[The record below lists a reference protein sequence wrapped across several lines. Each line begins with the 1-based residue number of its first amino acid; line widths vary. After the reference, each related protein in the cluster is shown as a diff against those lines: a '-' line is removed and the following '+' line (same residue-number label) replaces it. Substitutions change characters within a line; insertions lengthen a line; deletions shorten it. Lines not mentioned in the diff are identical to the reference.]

1 MEKNLE
7 AFEKIKNGNLKEHLK
22 WDEYIAC
29 CDLVQGDLEILNL
42 VKAYPDELGFV
53 LQEKDYAAYV
63 DTFGASDEVVL
74 TEEQF
79 YKLKQYFTKKEK

>member
-42 VKAYPDELGFV
+42 VKKAIFQKNVIYDI
-53 LQEKDYAAYV
+53 
-63 DTFGASDEVVL
+63 
-74 TEEQF
+74 
-79 YKLKQYFTKKEK
+79 KK